1 VSRTS
6 FDVIVVGLG
15 AFGSATLYQLAK
27 RGASVLGIDQFAP
40 PHNKGSSHGNTR
52 ITRLAAGEGAD
63 YIPFIKR
70 SHDIWQELEAQT
82 GKRLYHRIGCSS
94 QRPSATPSAAATP
107 TRH

>member
-63 YIPFIKR
+63 YLPFIKR

-82 GKRLYHRIGCSS
+82 GKRLYHRTGCSS